1 MFFNLRYI
9 TLIVYGVIIAT
20 SLLLGIYFKYYTTEN
35 FIRTVNQNQAQEV
48 ANAYVKL
55 IWNKYYPVIGFLA
68 DKPLTTAETYSQYL
82 TFVEESNNFF
92 TSNNIIKAAVYS
104 NNGLIYQS
112 NELAIQERQ
121 STFSSIFHSNEAGNS
136 ESSIKN
142 IKNVISTVIPN
153 ADIINGENKQISLVK
168 TFIPIAPLNPIKD
181 LKNLADKAN
190 AVLELSYNITPELK
204 VIEVI
209 QFTGIFFIICSFGV
223 ITLGVFFAAQQAERL
238 IEKQQ
243 EAATEL
249 SVARTSAETQSKE
262 KSKFLA
268 NVTHELRT
276 PLNAIIGF
284 SEIINSESMG
294 PINNEQYKEFI
305 RDIHTSGLHLLSLIN
320 DILDFSKAEENK
332 LEAIFEDVDLTKVI
346 KVSLKMLMPR
356 AEQAKVNLKDELP
369 EEHIIISADN
379 KRLKQVVLNLLS
391 NSVKFTPEGGN
402 VTIKAWKNL
411 DLNVVVIEVIDTG
424 LGMEPQDIA
433 RALTPFGQID
443 NKLSRKYDGTGLG
456 LPLTKKL
463 VEIMKGKFEIKS
475 EPGLGTTI
483 TLTFPLPTT
492 QGSQDKTI

>member
-9 TLIVYGVIIAT
+9 TLIVYGIIIIV
-20 SLLLGIYFKYYTTEN
+20 SLLLGVYFKYYTTEY
-35 FIRTVNQNQAQEV
+35 FVRDVSQKQAQET
-48 ANAYVKL
+48 ADNYVKL

-68 DKPLTTAETYSQYL
+68 DKPIATAETFPQYL
-82 TFVEESNNFF
+82 AFVEESNRFF
-92 TSNNIIKAAVYS
+92 SSNNITKVVIYGA
-104 NNGLIYQS
+104 NGALYQS
-112 NELAIQERQ
+112 NNLALNEKQ
-121 STFSSIFHSNEAGNS
+121 SLFSSYFYPNEVSNS
-136 ESSIKN
+136 LDKIKMIKSISS
-142 IKNVISTVIPN
+142 VVIPS
-153 ADIINGENKQISLVK
+153 AEIEDGRGEQISLVK
-168 TFIPIAPLNPIKD
+168 TFLPIAPQNALEE
-181 LKNLADKAN
+181 LKNLAAKAG
-190 AVLELSYNITPELK
+190 AILEINYNVSSELK
-204 VIEVI
+204 VIEII
-209 QFTGIFFIICSFGV
+209 QFTAIFFIISSFGV
-223 ITLGVFFAAQQAERL
+223 ITLGVFLSAQQAEKM

-243 EAATEL
+243 EATAEL

-284 SEIINSESMG
+284 SEIISSESMG

-332 LEAIFEDVDLTKVI
+332 LDAIFEDVDLTKVI
-346 KVSLKMLMPR
+346 KISLKMLMPR
-356 AEQAKVNLKDELP
+356 AEQAKVILKDELP

-391 NSVKFTPEGGN
+391 NSVKFTPEGGS

-411 DLNVVVIEVIDTG
+411 DLNLIIIEVIDTG

-475 EPGLGTTI
+475 EPGLGTSI
-483 TLTFPLPTT
+483 TLTFPLP
-492 QGSQDKTI
+492 GSQIEEDKTT

>member
-1 MFFNLRYI
+1 M
-9 TLIVYGVIIAT
+9 
-20 SLLLGIYFKYYTTEN
+20 
-35 FIRTVNQNQAQEV
+35 
-48 ANAYVKL
+48 
-55 IWNKYYPVIGFLA
+55 
-68 DKPLTTAETYSQYL
+68 
-82 TFVEESNNFF
+82 
-92 TSNNIIKAAVYS
+92 IKS
-104 NNGLIYQS
+104 I
-112 NELAIQERQ
+112 
-121 STFSSIFHSNEAGNS
+121 SS
-136 ESSIKN
+136 
-142 IKNVISTVIPN
+142 VVIPSAEI
-153 ADIINGENKQISLVK
+153 ADGRGEQISLVK
-168 TFIPIAPLNPIKD
+168 TFLPIAPQNPLEE
-181 LKNLADKAN
+181 LKNLAAKAG
-190 AVLELSYNITPELK
+190 ATLEINYNVSSELK
-204 VIEVI
+204 VIEII
-209 QFTGIFFIICSFGV
+209 QFTAIFFIISSFGV
-223 ITLGVFFAAQQAERL
+223 ITLGVFFTAQQAEKM

-243 EAATEL
+243 EATAEL

-284 SEIINSESMG
+284 SEIISSESMG

-332 LEAIFEDVDLTKVI
+332 LDAIFEDVDLTKVI
-346 KVSLKMLMPR
+346 KISLKMLMPR
-356 AEQAKVNLKDELP
+356 AEGAKVILKDELP

-379 KRLKQVVLNLLS
+379 KRLKQVILNLLS
-391 NSVKFTPEGGN
+391 NSVKFTPEGGS

-411 DLNVVVIEVIDTG
+411 DLNLIIIEVTDTG

-475 EPGLGTTI
+475 EPGLGTSI
-483 TLTFPLPTT
+483 TLTFPVPGSQIEEDKTT
-492 QGSQDKTI
+492 QL